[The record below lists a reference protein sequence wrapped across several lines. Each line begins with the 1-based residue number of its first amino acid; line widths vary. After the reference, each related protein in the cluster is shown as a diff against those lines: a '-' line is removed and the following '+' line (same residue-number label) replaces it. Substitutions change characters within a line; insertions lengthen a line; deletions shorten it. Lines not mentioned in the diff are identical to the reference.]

1 MSAAVSAQD
10 MSTEDLRRM
19 LAERDD
25 ERKPPAMSQP
35 QLYPQQAMVPQ
46 QSAIAPP
53 ATYQPQQ

>member
-10 MSTEDLRRM
+10 LSTENLRRM

-35 QLYPQQAMVPQ
+35 QQQPQLYP
-46 QSAIAPP
+46 
-53 ATYQPQQ
+53 